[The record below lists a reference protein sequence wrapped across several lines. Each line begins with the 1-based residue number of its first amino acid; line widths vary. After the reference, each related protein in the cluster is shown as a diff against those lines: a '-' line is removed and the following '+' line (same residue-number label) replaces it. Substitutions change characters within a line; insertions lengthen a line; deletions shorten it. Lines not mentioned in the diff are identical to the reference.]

1 MRHAYWGRTLQTKTG
16 GYVVSRNISRSAVAA
31 ATIALVLAGCGGSSK
46 SNHSSANTGSPTSTV
61 TTATQ
66 SSAATNAAAT
76 TGQPLSKAQYEA
88 KLAPLLNDRV
98 GPALRSALANGGAAN
113 PQKLATAIS
122 LIRQA
127 HDAMAKLNPPTQIA
141 DLHRQAVASLGAL
154 ADDMSKMRS
163 SLQAN
168 DKNAL
173 VAAVKTVE
181 GDALKIESIGSQMSA
196 RGF

>member
-1 MRHAYWGRTLQTKTG
+1 MRLAYWGRMLQKKTG

-31 ATIALVLAGCGGSSK
+31 ATIALAVAGCGSSSK
-46 SNHSSANTGSPTSTV
+46 HSSANTGSTGSTV
-61 TTATQ
+61 NTATQ
-66 SSAATNAAAT
+66 SSTTTNTAT
-76 TGQPLSKAQYEA
+76 TSGQSLSKAQYEA

-127 HDAMAKLNPPTQIA
+127 HDAMAALNPPTQIA
-141 DLHRQAVASLGAL
+141 DLHNQAVTALGAL
-154 ADDMSKMRS
+154 AADMSKMRS

-168 DKNAL
+168 DKSAL
-173 VAAVKTVE
+173 VVAVKTVE
-181 GDALKIESIGSQMSA
+181 RDALKIESIGSQMSA